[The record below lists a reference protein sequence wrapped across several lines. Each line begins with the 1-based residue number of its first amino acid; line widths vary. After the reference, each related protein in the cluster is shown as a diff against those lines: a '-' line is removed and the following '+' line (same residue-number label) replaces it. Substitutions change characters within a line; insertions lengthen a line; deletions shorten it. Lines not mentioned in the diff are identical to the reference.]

1 MLTSIPFFVP
11 MIFVAAWFIDAPAAL
26 ASARAIAYYSV
37 TTTYAPTTCMLRV
50 DGLSALCMTCV
61 SLVLP
66 G

>member
-1 MLTSIPFFVP
+1 